1 MDPVLSS
8 TLDFDEYIKSNL
20 KLSGQNVAAKSL
32 SRPEA
37 KYDYDS
43 RPGGEAKERPR
54 SGSSTRGRSHDNA
67 RSSMGSSCSS
77 DYKPLS
83 NSKDMSSDFF
93 QLNISKFGQ
102 AKPVIAPPKY
112 AKTSTPR
119 EEAPPVSPTPPVV
132 LQHSWKAHLNSSR
145 PNTAT
150 SAADFSSSQSARV
163 DRTANGTPY
172 RSTRPNSAIH
182 DEDDDLDELSH
193 TPVSKPRAQPPLPY
207 RSPAPPLS
215 PHRLS
220 KSTTGWSLYSSN
232 RNQDYAS
239 PVASPNRRPLA
250 ENSKDTYSISAKS
263 KANISMDADFS
274 EYKVRLVTLKRTF
287 ASWAVHAR
295 ERAEQLAQHCRDVQE
310 NGVYW
315 PKHSCFTWWKM
326 LSRASVH
333 VQTLRFRR
341 GLRKWLAH
349 HKVMFFSNECV
360 SSQWL
365 IEAPNHCNSP
375 TRLFFFLFFSF
386 DIVAVV

>member
-20 KLSGQNVAAKSL
+20 KLSGQKFGATST
-32 SRPEA
+32 SRPDA
-37 KYDYDS
+37 KYDYGS
-43 RPGGEAKERPR
+43 RQDGEAKERPR
-54 SGSSTRGRSHDNA
+54 SGSSTRVRSHENP
-67 RSSMGSSCSS
+67 RSSVGSSFSS
-77 DYKPLS
+77 DYKPHS
-83 NSKDMSSDFF
+83 NNNDMSSDFF

-102 AKPVIAPPKY
+102 AKPVIAPPKSTY
-112 AKTSTPR
+112 SRRTSTSR

-145 PNTAT
+145 PTTAT
-150 SAADFSSSQSARV
+150 QATDFSSSQSARV

-172 RSTRPNSAIH
+172 RGTRPASAIY
-182 DEDDDLDELSH
+182 DDNDDDLDEPSH
-193 TPVSKPRAQPPLPY
+193 TPMSKPRSQPPLAY

-232 RNQDYAS
+232 RNQEYAS
-239 PVASPNRRPLA
+239 PISSPDRKPQVGKLA
-250 ENSKDTYSISAKS
+250 DTSQDTYPLSGKNKS
-263 KANISMDADFS
+263 SLSMDADFS

-295 ERAEQLAQHCRDVQE
+295 ERAEQLAQQCRDVQE

-326 LSRASVH
+326 LSQASMH
-333 VQTLRFRR
+333 VQTLRFGR
-341 GLRKWLAH
+341 GLRKWFAH
-349 HKVMFFSNECV
+349 YKVM
-360 SSQWL
+360 SSFWL
-365 IEAPNHCNSP
+365 FE
-375 TRLFFFLFFSF
+375 L
-386 DIVAVV
+386 VAKR

>member
-20 KLSGQNVAAKSL
+20 KLSGQKVAAT
-32 SRPEA
+32 RPEA

-43 RPGGEAKERPR
+43 RPGGGEAKERPR
-54 SGSSTRGRSHDNA
+54 SGSSTRGRTHDNV
-67 RSSMGSSCSS
+67 RSSMGSSYSS
-77 DYKPLS
+77 DYKPLC
-83 NSKDMSSDFF
+83 NSKEMSSDFF

-163 DRTANGTPY
+163 DRTVNGTPY
-172 RSTRPNSAIH
+172 RSTRPTGPIH
-182 DEDDDLDELSH
+182 DEDGDLDELSH
-193 TPVSKPRAQPPLPY
+193 TPVSKPRSQPPLPY

-232 RNQDYAS
+232 RNQDYDYAS
-239 PVASPNRRPLA
+239 PVASPNRKPLVTTASTSLA
-250 ENSKDTYSISAKS
+250 ENSMDTYTMSAKS
-263 KANISMDADFS
+263 KTNISMDADFS

-326 LSRASVH
+326 LSQASVH

-341 GLRKWLAH
+341 GLRKWVAH
-349 HKVMFFSNECV
+349 HKVMFFCNECV
-360 SSQWL
+360 SLQ
-365 IEAPNHCNSP
+365 
-375 TRLFFFLFFSF
+375 
-386 DIVAVV
+386 